1 MSLNPHTKRLIL
13 KHIESHPV
21 SLTYFAIGA
30 ANNKDQQL
38 PPFIQEYN
46 VNTLIIIIDP
56 CLEDDLHYVI
66 KSELPFVVS
75 QKDCIKI
82 YKYDKYEFLCVKEC
96 FHHEFD
102 IDFAKNIA
110 DIVIYTGGTLLGYN
124 YSGYNMFEL
133 QQYLYDNFYGNT
145 EYRQLFLDHILF
157 DFTYG
162 QFELSCFVDFTNKNQ
177 LPNVIMENGNLKIV
191 NICCYHL
198 NKNIEKIIETITSS
212 EIDLSNQLK
221 IYLRNI
227 IYKLNNDLYV
237 KFRKC
242 RDSDDINQ
250 YQQIVNFIKDIYKN
264 IAIILCI
271 DFDSNEFLVYI
282 QNNNKYRCFDDI
294 NKIISHKLDLMNNNF
309 KCHVVS
315 TSVEI

>member
-38 PPFIQEYN
+38 PQFIQEYN
-46 VNTLIIIIDP
+46 VNTRIIIIDP

-96 FHHEFD
+96 FHHGFD

-237 KFRKC
+237 KFRKY
-242 RDSDDINQ
+242 RDGEDINQ
-250 YQQIVNFIKDIYKN
+250 YQQIVNIIKDIYKN

-271 DFDSNEFLVYI
+271 DFDSNEFLAYI

-294 NKIISHKLDLMNNNF
+294 NKIIYQKLDLMNNDV
-309 KCHVVS
+309 KCPVVS